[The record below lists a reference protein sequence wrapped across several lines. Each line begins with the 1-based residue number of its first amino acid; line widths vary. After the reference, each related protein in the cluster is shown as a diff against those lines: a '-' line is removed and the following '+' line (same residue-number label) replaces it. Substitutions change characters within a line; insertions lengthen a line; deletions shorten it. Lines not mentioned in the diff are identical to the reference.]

1 MLTPIFSHKHSVF
14 HWRKLNSNWQPQIH
28 KCTTCIKR
36 TYEGERKK
44 ASDNSLLGTFDLK
57 GIPPA
62 PRGTPQINVRF
73 DVDANGILNV
83 SAEDKAS
90 GNSEKITITNDK
102 GRLSKED
109 IEKMVQDA
117 EKYKE
122 EDEKYAKKVEAKNG
136 LETYCYQMKGT
147 VEKIEGEDKE
157 TVETKVSEIL
167 EWLDANQSAETE
179 EFEAKQK
186 ELTDVCTPIIAKMY
200 AEEKKEE
207 GGEPGPASTSGP
219 TIEEEDGRS
228 DSCAICLGKMVASPA
243 TIDALK
249 PQVLLCGH
257 VYHRTCLRSWL
268 DKESFSCPICRA
280 SVWTGKQQKIETQIE
295 MNSSSSNRENNR
307 EEEGENA
314 SGDGG
319 SGESERE
326 TPPRRAFGGS
336 RNDYRSIAANI
347 LSG

>member
-1 MLTPIFSHKHSVF
+1 MSTNNSSSTLDDASSSSGGDEADTKLIIRAMFGAAAALTLFTGAFFAHVWIYRVRRMREREEGAHASGGGEGG
-14 HWRKLNSNWQPQIH
+14 
-28 KCTTCIKR
+28 R
-36 TYEGERKK
+36 TRTSFFGRTNGFI
-44 ASDNSLLGTFDLK
+44 SDVWTYVQKVRLANSLHKRFRDATEADLK
-57 GIPPA
+57 G
-62 PRGTPQINVRF
+62 
-73 DVDANGILNV
+73 
-83 SAEDKAS
+83 S
-90 GNSEKITITNDK
+90 G
-102 GRLSKED
+102 
-109 IEKMVQDA
+109 
-117 EKYKE
+117 
-122 EDEKYAKKVEAKNG
+122 
-136 LETYCYQMKGT
+136 
-147 VEKIEGEDKE
+147 
-157 TVETKVSEIL
+157 
-167 EWLDANQSAETE
+167 
-179 EFEAKQK
+179 
-186 ELTDVCTPIIAKMY
+186 
-200 AEEKKEE
+200 
-207 GGEPGPASTSGP
+207 
-219 TIEEEDGRS
+219 EEEDGRS

-280 SVWTGKQQKIETQIE
+280 SVWTGKQQKIEAQIE
-295 MNSSSSNRENNR
+295 MNSGSSTRENNR